1 MKRQKCL
8 SALPTLMSNGAKFKF
23 ECRFLT
29 KLHPDTRI
37 IYRHAAQ
44 SYDLT
49 FQYYYKRN
57 II

>member
-23 ECRFLT
+23 DCRFLT

-37 IYRHAAQ
+37 IYRGAAQ
-44 SYDLT
+44 NCDLR
-49 FQYYYKRN
+49 Y
-57 II
+57 ISVLL